1 MNKENNTSISICIL
15 RLSAIGDVTHVIP
28 IVSTL
33 QKYYKKADITWVIGK
48 TEYELV
54 KMLDNVNFIVID
66 KNKTLDSVIGMH
78 KYLRKENFDI
88 VFHMQKSL
96 RSKFLGRIING
107 KINVTFNDIK
117 TNNNHVLDNF
127 FAFLEKINIQTK
139 ELNWQTN
146 KVLTNCD
153 SFIDEAN
160 IEELKPF
167 VAINPFTSERV
178 NNYREWDYDNYGT
191 IAEYLFNEYSIKTV
205 FIGKTTEERKK
216 NFQKHI
222 KTSSKLLNL
231 INKTSLVEM
240 LSILNM
246 SEFYIGPDSGTLHM
260 ANMLALP
267 IIGLYATSN
276 PKRTGAYSSLE
287 YTVDRYEEAVD
298 RFSKKSIENT
308 KWGERVR
315 DKRAMKLILLDDV
328 KLMIKKILSN

>member
-15 RLSAIGDVTHVIP
+15 RLSAIGDATHIIP
-28 IVSTL
+28 IISTL
-33 QKYYKKADITWVIGK
+33 QKHYKKADITWVIGK

-78 KYLRKENFDI
+78 KYLRKGNFDI

-127 FAFLEKINIQTK
+127 FSFLEKINIQTK

-146 KVLTNCD
+146 KILTFCD
-153 SFIDEAN
+153 SFIDETN
-160 IEELKPF
+160 IEEFKPF

-191 IAEYLFNEYSIKTV
+191 ISEYLFNEYSIKTV
-205 FIGKTTEERKK
+205 FVGKTTEERK
-216 NFQKHI
+216 NSFQKHI
-222 KTSSKLLNL
+222 KGSSKLLNL
-231 INKTSLVEM
+231 INKTSLGEM
-240 LSILNM
+240 LSVLNM

-287 YTVDRYEEAVD
+287 YTVDRYEEALD
-298 RFSKKSIENT
+298 TFSKKSIEKA

-315 DKRAMKLILLDDV
+315 DKGAMKLISLDDV
-328 KLMIKKILSN
+328 KLMIKKVLSN

>member
-15 RLSAIGDVTHVIP
+15 RLSAIGDVTHIIP

-96 RSKFLGRIING
+96 RSKFLGRIISG

-146 KVLTNCD
+146 KILTNCD
-153 SFIDEAN
+153 NFIDETN

-191 IAEYLFNEYSIKTV
+191 ISEYLFNEYSIKTV
-205 FIGKTTEERKK
+205 FIGKTTDERKN
-216 NFQKHI
+216 NFQKHV
-222 KTSSKLLNL
+222 KVSSNLLNL
-231 INKTSLVEM
+231 INKTSLGEM
-240 LSILNM
+240 LSVLNM

-276 PKRTGAYSSLE
+276 PKRTGPYSSLE
-287 YTVDRYEEAVD
+287 YIVDRYEEAVD
-298 RFSKKSIENT
+298 RFSKKSIEKT

-315 DKRAMKLILLDDV
+315 DKGAMKLILLDDV

>member
-15 RLSAIGDVTHVIP
+15 RLSAIGDVTHIIP

-33 QKYYKKADITWVIGK
+33 QKYYKKADITWIIGK

-66 KNKTLDSVIGMH
+66 KSKTLDSVIGMH

-127 FAFLEKINIQTK
+127 FSFLEKINIQTK

-146 KVLTNCD
+146 KILTFCD
-153 SFIDEAN
+153 SFIDETN
-160 IEELKPF
+160 IEEFKPF

-191 IAEYLFNEYSIKTV
+191 ISEYLFNEYSIKTV
-205 FIGKTTEERKK
+205 FVGKTTEERK
-216 NFQKHI
+216 NSFQKHI
-222 KTSSKLLNL
+222 KGSSKLLNL
-231 INKTSLVEM
+231 INKTSLGEM
-240 LSILNM
+240 LSVLNM

-287 YTVDRYEEAVD
+287 YTVDRYEEALD
-298 RFSKKSIENT
+298 TFSKKSIEKA

-315 DKRAMKLILLDDV
+315 DKGAMKLISLDDV
-328 KLMIKKILSN
+328 KLMIKKVLSN

>member
-15 RLSAIGDVTHVIP
+15 RLSAIGDATHIIP
-28 IVSTL
+28 IISTL
-33 QKYYKKADITWVIGK
+33 QKYYKKADITWIIGK

-66 KNKTLDSVIGMH
+66 KSKTLDSVIGMH
-78 KYLRKENFDI
+78 KYLRKKNFDI

-117 TNNNHVLDNF
+117 TNNNHVLDIF
-127 FAFLEKINIQTK
+127 FSFLEKINIETK

-146 KVLTNCD
+146 KILTSCD
-153 SFIDEAN
+153 SFIDETN
-160 IEELKPF
+160 IEKFKPF

-191 IAEYLFNEYSIKTV
+191 ISEYLFNEYSIKTV
-205 FIGKTTEERKK
+205 FIGKTTEERK
-216 NFQKHI
+216 NSFQKHI
-222 KTSSKLLNL
+222 KESSKLLNL
-231 INKTSLVEM
+231 INKTSLGEM
-240 LSILNM
+240 LSVLNM

-276 PKRTGAYSSLE
+276 PRRTGPYSNLE
-287 YTVDRYEEAVD
+287 YTVDKYEEALD
-298 RFSKKSIENT
+298 TFSKKSIEKA

-315 DKRAMKLILLDDV
+315 DKGAMKLILLDDV
-328 KLMIKKILSN
+328 KLMIRKVLSN

>member
-15 RLSAIGDVTHVIP
+15 RLSAIGDVTHIIP
-28 IVSTL
+28 VVSTL
-33 QKYYKKADITWVIGK
+33 QKHYKKADITWVIGK

-54 KMLDNVNFIVID
+54 KMLDNVHFIVID
-66 KNKTLDSVIGMH
+66 KNKTLDSIIGMH

-127 FAFLEKINIQTK
+127 FSFLEKINIQTK

-146 KVLTNCD
+146 KILTFCD
-153 SFIDEAN
+153 SFIDETN
-160 IEELKPF
+160 IEEFKPF

-191 IAEYLFNEYSIKTV
+191 ISEYLFNEYSIKTV
-205 FIGKTTEERKK
+205 FVGKTTEERK
-216 NFQKHI
+216 NSFQKHI
-222 KTSSKLLNL
+222 KGSSKLLNL
-231 INKTSLVEM
+231 INKTSLGEM
-240 LSILNM
+240 LSVLNM

-287 YTVDRYEEAVD
+287 YTVDRYEEALD
-298 RFSKKSIENT
+298 TFSKKSIEKA

-315 DKRAMKLILLDDV
+315 DKGAMKLISLDDV
-328 KLMIKKILSN
+328 KLMIKKVLSN

>member
-15 RLSAIGDVTHVIP
+15 RLSAIGDATHIIP
-28 IVSTL
+28 IISTL
-33 QKYYKKADITWVIGK
+33 QKHYKKADITWVIGK

-66 KNKTLDSVIGMH
+66 KSKTLDSVIGMH
-78 KYLRKENFDI
+78 KYLRKEYFDI

-127 FAFLEKINIQTK
+127 FSFLEKINIQTK

-146 KVLTNCD
+146 KILTFCD
-153 SFIDEAN
+153 SFIDETN
-160 IEELKPF
+160 IEEFKPF

-191 IAEYLFNEYSIKTV
+191 ISEYLFNEYSIKTV
-205 FIGKTTEERKK
+205 FVGKTTEERK
-216 NFQKHI
+216 NSFQKHI
-222 KTSSKLLNL
+222 KGSSKLLNL
-231 INKTSLVEM
+231 INKTSLGEM
-240 LSILNM
+240 LSVLNM

-287 YTVDRYEEAVD
+287 YTVDRYEEALD
-298 RFSKKSIENT
+298 TFSKKSIEKA

-315 DKRAMKLILLDDV
+315 DKGAMKLISLDDV
-328 KLMIKKILSN
+328 KLMIKKVLSN